1 MAFKKKVGEQEEFL
15 GPMNLKTQRGRR
27 IVGYRVLKNVSNK
40 MKVGDQIVIH
50 KPEIMEA
57 MQLVS
62 MIKPRACLQGLQGG
76 F

>member
-1 MAFKKKVGEQEEFL
+1 MGNREEFL
-15 GPMNLKTQRGRR
+15 GSINLRTQRGKR
-27 IVGYRVLKNVSNK
+27 IVGYRVLKNVRNK
-40 MKVGDQIVIH
+40 MKIGDQIVIR

-57 MQLVS
+57 VKLVS

>member
-50 KPEIMEA
+50 KPEIMDPC
-57 MQLVS
+57 S
-62 MIKPRACLQGLQGG
+62 C

>member
-1 MAFKKKVGEQEEFL
+1 MGNREEFL
-15 GPMNLKTQRGRR
+15 GSINLRTQRGKR
-27 IVGYRVLKNVSNK
+27 IVGYRVLKNVRSK
-40 MKVGDQIVIH
+40 MKIGDQIVIR

-57 MQLVS
+57 VKLVS